1 VKNQLSSTIGQEK
14 SCDRSL
20 MTIEADLT
28 NDIDFEEIIAK
39 FAKLK
44 YPGKQL
50 CNF

>member
-1 VKNQLSSTIGQEK
+1 
-14 SCDRSL
+14 